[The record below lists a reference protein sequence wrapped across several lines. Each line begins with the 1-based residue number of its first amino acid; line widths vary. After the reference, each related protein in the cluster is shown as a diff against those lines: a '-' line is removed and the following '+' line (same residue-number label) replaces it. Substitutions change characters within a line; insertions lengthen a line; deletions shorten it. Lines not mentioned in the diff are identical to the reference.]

1 MNLHQQ
7 QIADTA
13 STLIEAA
20 DKIFMATYGE
30 HNKYI
35 QEAAVAINDY
45 DDDSSAEDIEY
56 HASNAISCLEE
67 AKDTDLRDGYL
78 NAAYANVIEAAIN
91 AIEELR
97 ETDYNEETDND

>member
-67 AKDTDLRDGYL
+67 AKDADLRDGYL

>member
-7 QIADTA
+7 QLTDTA
-13 STLIEAA
+13 NALIEAA

-35 QEAAVAINDY
+35 QEAAVAINDH
-45 DDDSSAEDIEY
+45 DDDSTSEDIKY
-56 HASNAISCLEE
+56 HSSNAISCLEE
-67 AKDTDLRDGYL
+67 AKDTDLHDGYL
-78 NAAYANVIEAAIN
+78 NAAYANVLEAAIN

-97 ETDYNEETDND
+97 ETDYNEETDNN

>member
-7 QIADTA
+7 QITDMANA
-13 STLIEAA
+13 LIEAA

-45 DDDSSAEDIEY
+45 DDDSTAEDIEY

-78 NAAYANVIEAAIN
+78 NAAYANVLEAAIN
-91 AIEELR
+91 AIKELR